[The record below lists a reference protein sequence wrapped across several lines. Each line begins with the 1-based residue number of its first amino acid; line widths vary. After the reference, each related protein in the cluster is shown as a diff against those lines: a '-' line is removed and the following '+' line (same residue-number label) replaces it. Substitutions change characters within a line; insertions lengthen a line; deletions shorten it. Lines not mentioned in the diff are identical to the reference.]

1 MSKNRY
7 KVNKVPNIVGG
18 GTAIPLGG
26 DYFLMKGRTHETGG
40 IDLGPNNKNG
50 LEVENDEIL
59 KIDKNNIKIF
69 SAQPII
75 GGHSPAELI
84 LKGVNPNKVF
94 NAQEKYKDRFGLNDD
109 GTKKRIGGE
118 ENERP
123 EVVQRVDRSLADFA
137 IRLRDPNR
145 KYIKDYA
152 DTTKIATHKMSAE
165 YDYDGNPIIYSNV
178 QTVNGELID
187 LSNPKYGFSY
197 DDIKRR
203 AIETGDTVR
212 ARTLEDAI
220 WFAANN
226 YKKYYPDTILKDGSK
241 SNWDKKAMGGNTK
254 IRIKTDDKGNA
265 SIYSDLNS
273 NKQYKL
279 TRKSYNNN
287 DNDNNT
293 NDTITKTDTIDLNN
307 PLVKAVAYKIE
318 SEYPTFE
325 NGIDFSRLYLDD
337 TYNNLS
343 NPDSVK
349 IMSNYPTAI
358 NKSENTIA
366 DLSTLGALGWSD
378 FRSNNAQFAADSF
391 NSLNT
396 FTQNSKNNRLGK
408 DYLDDNALSA
418 LMAIQYLESLK
429 PGQTDF
435 DDNVDNIFNY
445 KREGA
450 YKDNPKYNMGM
461 YSFLTEEGHAWE
473 EYLNWIDEN
482 NLEDSTDSQ
491 NYYYLSKYL
500 RDSTLSNRRKDYQV
514 LINPDASLEDKVKA
528 LMDAQGAG
536 TDHHFPMILDYAK
549 TIGRRINK
557 YRESTKDKK
566 ALGGISNQSLYGGT
580 NKNRTMTKTSNN
592 KRNKA
597 VLGMS
602 TNTWLP
608 QTIEGVVN
616 TAGSLAG
623 YFINKNAL
631 KGMREP
637 SAPSMLS
644 AAKLKTR
651 VNINPQLAKLRETA
665 AEYDRFIRNN
675 TSSSQTAAG
684 RLQYIRNILG
694 QQENELYA
702 DKENKETELINQDIL
717 NRQQIRNENVKLYN
731 DYRDKVTNFR
741 NTLAEAEAENTVGL
755 FNNLAN
761 TVSSALSSSGEAA
774 SSNRDFIGNLIQ
786 SGMKP
791 DEAIKMFKYFMSGGK
806 NLPTSRFGGKYP
818 KKLK

>member
-7 KVNKVPNIVGG
+7 KVNKVPNIVDG

-50 LEVENDEIL
+50 LEVENNEIL
-59 KIDKNNIKIF
+59 KIGKNNIKIF

-84 LKGVNPNKVF
+84 LKGANPNKVF

-109 GTKKRIGGE
+109 GTKK
-118 ENERP
+118 
-123 EVVQRVDRSLADFA
+123 
-137 IRLRDPNR
+137 
-145 KYIKDYA
+145 
-152 DTTKIATHKMSAE
+152 
-165 YDYDGNPIIYSNV
+165 
-178 QTVNGELID
+178 
-187 LSNPKYGFSY
+187 
-197 DDIKRR
+197 
-203 AIETGDTVR
+203 
-212 ARTLEDAI
+212 
-220 WFAANN
+220 
-226 YKKYYPDTILKDGSK
+226 
-241 SNWDKKAMGGNTK
+241 AMGGNSK
-254 IRIKTDDKGNA
+254 IVIKTDNKGNT
-265 SIYSDLNS
+265 SIYSDVNPD
-273 NKQYKL
+273 KQYKL

-287 DNDNNT
+287 T
-293 NDTITKTDTIDLNN
+293 NDTNNTQTDTIDLNN
-307 PLVKAVAYKIE
+307 PLVKSVADRID

-337 TYNNLS
+337 AYYNLS
-343 NPDSVK
+343 NADSVK
-349 IMSNYPTAI
+349 HMSNYPTAI
-358 NKSENTIA
+358 NNSEKTIA
-366 DLSTLGALGWSD
+366 DLSKTGALGWLD

-391 NSLNT
+391 NSLDT
-396 FTQNSKNNRLGK
+396 FTKNSKNNRLGK
-408 DYLDDNALSA
+408 DYLDDNSLSA

-429 PGQTDF
+429 QGQTDF
-435 DDNVDNIFNY
+435 DDNADNIFNY
-445 KREGA
+445 QRQGA
-450 YKDNPKYNMGM
+450 YKDNPAFNMGM
-461 YSFLTEEGHAWE
+461 YAFRTDEGHAWE
-473 EYLNWIDEN
+473 DYLQWLDKN

-491 NYYYLSKYL
+491 NYYYLSEYL
-500 RDSTLSNRRKDYQV
+500 KNSEHSSRRKDYQT
-514 LINPDASLEDKVKA
+514 LINPDASLEDKIKA
-528 LMDAQGAG
+528 LMHAQGAG
-536 TDHHFPMILDYAK
+536 TDHHYDMILDYAK

-580 NKNRTMTKTSNN
+580 NKNHTMTKTSNN

-597 VLGMS
+597 VLGMF

-631 KGMREP
+631 KGMKEP
-637 SAPSMLS
+637 TAPSMLS

-665 AEYDRFIRNN
+665 AEYDRFVRNN

-684 RLQYIRNILG
+684 RLQYTRNILG

-702 DKENKETELINQDIL
+702 NKENQETELINADIL
-717 NRQQIRNENVKLYN
+717 NRQNIANQNIKLYN

-761 TVSSALSSSGEAA
+761 TVSSALTSSAEAA
-774 SSNRDFIGNLIQ
+774 SANRDFIGNLIQ
-786 SGMKP
+786 SGMTP
-791 DEAIKMFKYFMSGGK
+791 DEAIKMFKHFMSGGK
-806 NLPTSRFGGKYP
+806 KNKNGRFGGKYP

>member
-7 KVNKVPNIVGG
+7 KVNKVPNIVDG

-50 LEVENDEIL
+50 LEVENNEIL
-59 KIDKNNIKIF
+59 KIGKNNIKIF

-75 GGHSPAELI
+75 GGYSPAELI
-84 LKGVNPNKVF
+84 LKGANPNKVF

-109 GTKKRIGGE
+109 GTKKRIGGK

-123 EVVQRVDRSLADFA
+123 EVVQRVDRSSADFA

-145 KYIKDYA
+145 KYIKDYS
-152 DTTKIATHKMSAE
+152 DTTKIVTHKMSAE

-178 QTVNGELID
+178 QTINGELVD

-203 AIETGDTVR
+203 AIETGDTVK

-226 YKKYYPDTILKDGSK
+226 YKKYYPDTILKDKTK
-241 SNWDKKAMGGNTK
+241 SNWNKKSMGGNTK
-254 IRIKTDDKGNA
+254 IEIKTDNKGNT
-265 SIYSDLNS
+265 IMYSDLNP

-279 TRKSYNNN
+279 VRKSHNNS
-287 DNDNNT
+287 NNT
-293 NDTITKTDTIDLNN
+293 NNTKTDTIDLNN
-307 PLVKAVAYKIE
+307 PLVKSVADRIE

-337 TYNNLS
+337 AYNNLS

-349 IMSNYPTAI
+349 IMSKYPTAI
-358 NKSENTIA
+358 NNSKNTIA
-366 DLSTLGALGWSD
+366 DLSRAGALGWLD
-378 FRSNNAQFAADSF
+378 FRSNNAQFASDSF
-391 NSLNT
+391 NSLDT
-396 FTQNSKNNRLGK
+396 FTKNSKNNRLGK

-418 LMAIQYLESLK
+418 LMAIQYLESIK
-429 PGQTDF
+429 EGQTDF
-435 DDNVDNIFNY
+435 NDSVDNIFNY
-445 KREGA
+445 QRQGA
-450 YKDNPKYNMGM
+450 YKDNPTYNMGM
-461 YSFLTEEGHAWE
+461 YAFLTKDGYAWE
-473 EYLNWIDEN
+473 EYLNWLNEN

-500 RDSTLSNRRKDYQV
+500 KNSDHESRRNDYKV
-514 LINPDASLEDKVKA
+514 LINPNASLEDKVRA
-528 LMDAQGAG
+528 LIHAQGAG
-536 TDHHFPMILDYAK
+536 TDHHYPMILDYAK
-549 TIGRRINK
+549 TIGRRISK

-566 ALGGISNQSLYGGT
+566 VLGGISNQSLYRGT

-597 VLGMS
+597 VLGMM

-631 KGMREP
+631 KGMKEP

-665 AEYDRFIRNN
+665 AEYDRFVRNN

-684 RLQYIRNILG
+684 RLQYVRNLLA

-702 DKENKETELINQDIL
+702 YKENKETELINQDIL
-717 NRQQIRNENVKLYN
+717 NRQNIANTNIGLYN

-741 NTLAEAEAENTVGL
+741 NTLAEAKGENAVSL
-755 FNNLAN
+755 VNNLAN
-761 TVSSALSSSGEAA
+761 TVSSALSSSAA
-774 SSNRDFIGNLIQ
+774 AATANRDFIGNLIQ
-786 SGMKP
+786 SGMDPNKAV
-791 DEAIKMFKYFMSGGK
+791 EMFKYFMSRGK
-806 NLPTSRFGGKYP
+806 NRPTNRFGGKYP

>member
-40 IDLGPNNKNG
+40 IDLGPNSKNG

-59 KIDKNNIKIF
+59 KIGKKNIKIF

-84 LKGVNPNKVF
+84 LKGADPNKVF
-94 NAQEKYKDRFGLNDD
+94 NAQEKYKDRFNLNDD
-109 GTKKRIGGE
+109 GTKK
-118 ENERP
+118 
-123 EVVQRVDRSLADFA
+123 
-137 IRLRDPNR
+137 
-145 KYIKDYA
+145 
-152 DTTKIATHKMSAE
+152 
-165 YDYDGNPIIYSNV
+165 
-178 QTVNGELID
+178 
-187 LSNPKYGFSY
+187 
-197 DDIKRR
+197 
-203 AIETGDTVR
+203 
-212 ARTLEDAI
+212 
-220 WFAANN
+220 
-226 YKKYYPDTILKDGSK
+226 
-241 SNWDKKAMGGNTK
+241 AMGGSEK
-254 IRIKTDDKGNA
+254 IRIKTDDRGNTV
-265 SIYSDLNS
+265 IYPDLNS
-273 NKQYKL
+273 NKQYNL
-279 TRKSYNNN
+279 TRKYY
-287 DNDNNT
+287 NNT
-293 NDTITKTDTIDLNN
+293 NNADDTNSTNTTQTDTIDLNN
-307 PLVKAVAYKIE
+307 PLVKAIVDRIE

-343 NPDSVK
+343 NPDNVK
-349 IMSNYPTAI
+349 VMSNYPTAI
-358 NKSENTIA
+358 NDPEKTIA
-366 DLSTLGALGWSD
+366 DLSIVGALGWSD

-396 FTQNSKNNRLGK
+396 FTQNNKNNRLGK
-408 DYLDDNALSA
+408 DYLNDDALSA

-429 PGQTDF
+429 PGQTAF
-435 DDNVDNIFNY
+435 DDNVENIFNY
-445 KREGA
+445 QRKGA
-450 YKDNPKYNMGM
+450 YKDNPEFNRGM
-461 YSFLTEEGHAWE
+461 YAFLTEDNHAWE
-473 EYLNWIDEN
+473 EYLGWLDEN
-482 NLEDSTDSQ
+482 NLEDSADSQ

-500 RDSTLSNRRKDYQV
+500 RDSQLTNRRNDYQV
-514 LINPDASLEDKVKA
+514 LINPNASLEDKVKA

-536 TDHHFPMILDYAK
+536 TDHHYDMILSYAK
-549 TIGRRINK
+549 TIRRRINK
-557 YRESTKDKK
+557 YRESTRNKK
-566 ALGGISNQSLYGGT
+566 ALGGISNQSLYRRT

-608 QTIEGVVN
+608 QTIEGVIN

-631 KGMREP
+631 KGMKEP
-637 SAPSMLS
+637 TAPSMLS

-651 VNINPQLAKLRETA
+651 VNINPQLAKLREIA

-675 TSSSQTAAG
+675 TSSSQIAAG
-684 RLQYIRNILG
+684 RLQYARNILG
-694 QQENELYA
+694 QYENELYA
-702 DKENKETELINQDIL
+702 HKENKETELINTDTL
-717 NRQQIRNENVKLYN
+717 NRQNIANENIKLYN
-731 DYRDKVTNFR
+731 DYRDKITNFR

-761 TVSSALSSSGEAA
+761 TISSALSSSAEAA
-774 SSNRDFIGNLIQ
+774 SANRDFIGNLIQ
-786 SGMKP
+786 SGMTP
-791 DEAIKMFKYFMSGGK
+791 DEAIKMFKHFMSGGK
-806 NLPTSRFGGKYP
+806 TPTTSRFGGKYP

>member
-7 KVNKVPNIVGG
+7 KVNKVPNIVDG

-50 LEVENDEIL
+50 LEVENNEIL
-59 KIDKNNIKIF
+59 KIGKNNIKIF

-75 GGHSPAELI
+75 GGYSPAELV
-84 LKGVNPNKVF
+84 LKGANPNKVF

-109 GTKKRIGGE
+109 GTKK
-118 ENERP
+118 
-123 EVVQRVDRSLADFA
+123 S
-137 IRLRDPNR
+137 
-145 KYIKDYA
+145 
-152 DTTKIATHKMSAE
+152 
-165 YDYDGNPIIYSNV
+165 
-178 QTVNGELID
+178 
-187 LSNPKYGFSY
+187 
-197 DDIKRR
+197 
-203 AIETGDTVR
+203 
-212 ARTLEDAI
+212 
-220 WFAANN
+220 
-226 YKKYYPDTILKDGSK
+226 
-241 SNWDKKAMGGNTK
+241 MGGNTK
-254 IRIKTDDKGNA
+254 IEIKTDNKGNT
-265 SIYSDLNS
+265 IIHSDLNP

-279 TRKSYNNN
+279 VRKSYN
-287 DNDNNT
+287 DSNNT
-293 NDTITKTDTIDLNN
+293 NNTNNSNNSNNTKTDIIDLNN
-307 PLVKAVAYKIE
+307 PLVKSVADRIE
-318 SEYPTFE
+318 SEYTTFE

-349 IMSNYPTAI
+349 LMLNYPSAI
-358 NKSENTIA
+358 NDPKNTIA
-366 DLSTLGALGWSD
+366 DLGEAGALGWFD
-378 FRSNNAQFAADSF
+378 FRSNNAQFASDSF

-396 FTQNSKNNRLGK
+396 FTQNNKYNRLGK
-408 DYLDDNALSA
+408 DYLDDNAISA
-418 LMAIQYLESLK
+418 LMAIQYLESIK
-429 PGQTDF
+429 EGQTDF
-435 DDNVDNIFNY
+435 NDSVDNIFNY
-445 KREGA
+445 QRQGA
-450 YKDNPKYNMGM
+450 YKDNPTYNMGM
-461 YSFLTEEGHAWE
+461 YSFLTGDGHAWK
-473 EYLNWIDEN
+473 EYLNWLGEN
-482 NLEDSTDSQ
+482 DLEDSTDSQ

-500 RDSTLSNRRKDYQV
+500 RNSQLANRRKDYQV
-514 LINPDASLEDKVKA
+514 LINPNASLEDKVKA

-536 TDHHFPMILDYAK
+536 TDHHYDMILGYAK

-566 ALGGISNQSLYGGT
+566 ALGGISNQSLYRGT
-580 NKNRTMTKTSNN
+580 NKNRTMAKTSNN

-597 VLGMS
+597 VLGMM

-631 KGMREP
+631 KGMKEP

-665 AEYDRFIRNN
+665 AEYNRFVRNN

-684 RLQYIRNILG
+684 RLQYTRNLLA

-717 NRQQIRNENVKLYN
+717 NRQNTANENIKLYN

-761 TVSSALSSSGEAA
+761 TVSSALSSSAA
-774 SSNRDFIGNLIQ
+774 AATANRDFIGNMIQ
-786 SGMKP
+786 SGMEP
-791 DEAIKMFKYFMSGGK
+791 DKAIEMFKYFMRGSK
-806 NLPTSRFGGKYP
+806 NLKTGRFGGKYP

>member
-7 KVNKVPNIVGG
+7 KVNKVPNIVDG

-84 LKGVNPNKVF
+84 LKGANPNKVF

-109 GTKKRIGGE
+109 GTKK
-118 ENERP
+118 
-123 EVVQRVDRSLADFA
+123 
-137 IRLRDPNR
+137 
-145 KYIKDYA
+145 
-152 DTTKIATHKMSAE
+152 
-165 YDYDGNPIIYSNV
+165 
-178 QTVNGELID
+178 
-187 LSNPKYGFSY
+187 
-197 DDIKRR
+197 
-203 AIETGDTVR
+203 
-212 ARTLEDAI
+212 
-220 WFAANN
+220 
-226 YKKYYPDTILKDGSK
+226 
-241 SNWDKKAMGGNTK
+241 AMGGSTK
-254 IRIKTDDKGNA
+254 IRIKTDDKDNT
-265 SIYSDLNS
+265 SIYSDLNP

-279 TRKSYNNN
+279 TRKSYNN
-287 DNDNNT
+287 DNNSNNT
-293 NDTITKTDTIDLNN
+293 NNTTNTQTDIIDLNN
-307 PLVKAVAYKIE
+307 PLVKAVADKIE

-337 TYNNLS
+337 AYNNLS

-349 IMSNYPTAI
+349 VMSNYPTAI

-429 PGQTDF
+429 PGQTAF

-445 KREGA
+445 QRQGA
-450 YKDNPKYNMGM
+450 YKDNPDFNRGM
-461 YSFLTEEGHAWE
+461 YSFLTKDGHAWE

-500 RDSTLSNRRKDYQV
+500 KDSNLTNRRNDYQV
-514 LINPDASLEDKVKA
+514 LINPNASLEDKVKA

-536 TDHHFPMILDYAK
+536 TDDHYDMILGYAK

-566 ALGGISNQSLYGGT
+566 ALGGISNQFPYRGT

-651 VNINPQLAKLRETA
+651 VNINPQLTKLRETA
-665 AEYDRFIRNN
+665 AEYDRFVRNN

-684 RLQYIRNILG
+684 RLQYVRNILG

-702 DKENKETELINQDIL
+702 NKENQETELINQDIL

-761 TVSSALSSSGEAA
+761 TVSSALSSSAEAV
-774 SSNRDFIGNLIQ
+774 SSNRDFIGNMIQ

>member
-50 LEVENDEIL
+50 LEVENNEIL
-59 KIDKNNIKIF
+59 KIGKNNIKIF

-75 GGHSPAELI
+75 GGHSPAELV
-84 LKGVNPNKVF
+84 LKGANPNKVF

-109 GTKKRIGGE
+109 GTKK
-118 ENERP
+118 
-123 EVVQRVDRSLADFA
+123 S
-137 IRLRDPNR
+137 
-145 KYIKDYA
+145 
-152 DTTKIATHKMSAE
+152 
-165 YDYDGNPIIYSNV
+165 
-178 QTVNGELID
+178 
-187 LSNPKYGFSY
+187 
-197 DDIKRR
+197 
-203 AIETGDTVR
+203 
-212 ARTLEDAI
+212 
-220 WFAANN
+220 
-226 YKKYYPDTILKDGSK
+226 
-241 SNWDKKAMGGNTK
+241 MGGNTK
-254 IRIKTDDKGNA
+254 IEIKTDNKGNT
-265 SIYSDLNS
+265 IMYSDTNP
-273 NKQYKL
+273 NKRYKL
-279 TRKSYNNN
+279 VGKSYNNN
-287 DNDNNT
+287 DANNT
-293 NDTITKTDTIDLNN
+293 NNSNNTKTDVIDLNN
-307 PLVKAVAYKIE
+307 PLVKSVTDRIE

-337 TYNNLS
+337 VYNNLS

-349 IMSNYPTAI
+349 LMSNYPTAI
-358 NKSENTIA
+358 NNPKNTIA
-366 DLSTLGALGWSD
+366 DLSRAGALGWLD
-378 FRSNNAQFAADSF
+378 FRSNNAQFASDSF

-396 FTQNSKNNRLGK
+396 FTQNNKDNRLGK
-408 DYLDDNALSA
+408 DYLDDNAISA
-418 LMAIQYLESLK
+418 LMAIQYLESIK
-429 PGQTDF
+429 EGQTDF
-435 DDNVDNIFNY
+435 NDSVDNIFNY
-445 KREGA
+445 QRKGA
-450 YKDNPKYNMGM
+450 YKDNPDYNRGM
-461 YSFLTEEGHAWE
+461 YAFLTKDNHAWE
-473 EYLNWIDEN
+473 EYLNWLDEN
-482 NLEDSTDSQ
+482 DLEDSTDSQ

-500 RDSTLSNRRKDYQV
+500 KNSTHESRRNDYQV
-514 LINPDASLEDKVKA
+514 LINPNASLEDKVKA
-528 LMDAQGAG
+528 LMHAQGAG
-536 TDHHFPMILDYAK
+536 TDHHLPMILDYAK
-549 TIGRRINK
+549 TIGRRISK

-566 ALGGISNQSLYGGT
+566 ALGGISNQSLYRGT
-580 NKNRTMTKTSNN
+580 NKNRTMAKTSNNN

-597 VLGMS
+597 VLGMM

-631 KGMREP
+631 KGMKEP

-665 AEYDRFIRNN
+665 AEYDRFVRNN

-684 RLQYIRNILG
+684 RLQYVRNLLA

-717 NRQQIRNENVKLYN
+717 NRQETANENIKLYN

-761 TVSSALSSSGEAA
+761 TVSSALSSSATAA
-774 SSNRDFIGNLIQ
+774 TANRDFIGNMIQ

-791 DEAIKMFKYFMSGGK
+791 DKAIEMFKYFMSGGK
-806 NLPTSRFGGKYP
+806 NLGTSRFGGKYP